1 MMKYLAGCLI
11 FFSLFSYLPSQEKF
25 RNSPPNPLPLPSLQL
40 PEIQTVVLSNQIRLS
55 TARRPKSRFIRIRLI
70 INTGESLSPDH
81 MPGLAAFTAQIL
93 TKGTNELSSSEITQ
107 QIEAM
112 GGSLSVETFP
122 DQTVFS
128 LSILNDFMEA
138 AVQMLSHLVLQPA
151 FTRTDIESAKRELYY
166 HINEEDSHSE
176 IRSKKLVYNV
186 LFEHHPYR
194 KFALDREAVKLFSR
208 KDVMMFYEKFYRP
221 NNAHFLVIGD
231 LSLSTASR
239 LISRHFNTWRPA
251 QMDRYSFQFPKPFE
265 KTRICFTDTAGAQNA
280 VVYVGFVLPP
290 KTADT
295 YFPFLVMNQVLGGT
309 HTSRLFMNLRES
321 KRYAYWAFSGMEF
334 YNNCGVFYIR
344 TRVRAE
350 VLKESVAEI
359 LKEIKRIKSE
369 KISIQ
374 ELELAKAYLLGHFP
388 VEMSSPENFADY
400 VTELTFLNLNTP
412 FWKNYFEN
420 VMLVNS
426 EMVFEAA
433 ETLLENPPVICI
445 SGDLDNLVEHMKEF
459 EEIEVYDASGKLK
472 YLLTNR

>member
-1 MMKYLAGCLI
+1 
-11 FFSLFSYLPSQEKF
+11 
-25 RNSPPNPLPLPSLQL
+25 
-40 PEIQTVVLSNQIRLS
+40 
-55 TARRPKSRFIRIRLI
+55 
-70 INTGESLSPDH
+70 
-81 MPGLAAFTAQIL
+81 
-93 TKGTNELSSSEITQ
+93 
-107 QIEAM
+107 
-112 GGSLSVETFP
+112 
-122 DQTVFS
+122 
-128 LSILNDFMEA
+128 
-138 AVQMLSHLVLQPA
+138 
-151 FTRTDIESAKRELYY
+151 
-166 HINEEDSHSE
+166 
-176 IRSKKLVYNV
+176 
-186 LFEHHPYR
+186 
-194 KFALDREAVKLFSR
+194 
-208 KDVMMFYEKFYRP
+208 MMFYEKFYRP

-239 LISRHFNTWRPA
+239 LISRHFNIWKPA
-251 QMDRYSFQFPKPFE
+251 QMDRYSFQFPKPSE
-265 KTRICFTDTAGAQNA
+265 KIRICFTDTAGAQNA
-280 VVYVGFVLPP
+280 VVYAGFVLPP

-321 KRYAYWAFSGMEF
+321 KRYAYWAFSGME
-334 YNNCGVFYIR
+334 YHNNCGVFYIR

-388 VEMSSPENFADY
+388 VEISSPEKFADY

-433 ETLLENPPVICI
+433 ETLLENPPVVCI
-445 SGDLDNLVEHMKEF
+445 SGDLDNLAEHMKEF